1 VDYSVYFKRVEPE
14 AFRLLQAIRK
24 GKSLSEAIDAAFNPS
39 TLPESKIT
47 ELVQSF
53 FRDWAEWKW
62 FGKASKLL
70 SS

>member
-14 AFRLLQAIRK
+14 SFRLLQAIRE
-24 GKSLSEAIDAAFNPS
+24 GKSLSVAIDAVFNPS

-47 ELVQSF
+47 ELVQNW

-62 FGKASKLL
+62 FARR